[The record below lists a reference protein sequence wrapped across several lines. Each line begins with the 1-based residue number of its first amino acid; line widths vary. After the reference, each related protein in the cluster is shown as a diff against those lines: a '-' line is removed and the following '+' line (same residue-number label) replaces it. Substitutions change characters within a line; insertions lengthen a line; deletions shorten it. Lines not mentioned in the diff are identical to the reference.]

1 MVWPIANCWDCAFG
15 NIMHLRNSFKTHLLA
30 ATQKDGFAAAF
41 NQRK

>member
-1 MVWPIANCWDCAFG
+1 
-15 NIMHLRNSFKTHLLA
+15 MHLRDSFKTHLLA